1 MKAIFAA
8 MATAG
13 VIITGCATN
22 KTATQSITG
31 RWIISNAY
39 GVSTEGGMETA
50 YIAFGDSGK
59 VSGSASINHFFGSYS
74 QDGENVKL
82 SNIGLTQMMGA
93 HIEIENAVVKA
104 LNNMS
109 TISVN
114 GDSAVVKDAK
124 GETVMTM
131 TREAEAQPKEVSAA
145 SIEGEWLIVSAL
157 GKTTENAADT
167 AFLEFT
173 NGKVSG
179 CTGANTLNGNY
190 NANGNALSFGEIA
203 TSRMGA
209 GPYRETEQAVLKA
222 LETAATVTIDGDKAS
237 VADSTGA
244 TVLSLIKK

>member
-1 MKAIFAA
+1 MKAIFAT
-8 MATAG
+8 MATIGA
-13 VIITGCATN
+13 IMTGCVTN
-22 KTATQSITG
+22 KTATPSITG

-39 GVSTEGGMETA
+39 GVSTESGMETA

-109 TISVN
+109 AITVN

-124 GETVMTM
+124 GEAVMTM
-131 TREAEAQPKEVSAA
+131 TREAKAQPKAVSAA

-167 AFLEFT
+167 AFLEFA

-237 VADSTGA
+237 VADSAGA